1 MDEFR
6 FTDES
11 PACSA
16 DACGIFERL
25 EAILAELRALRED
38 LKPKPEMNKEFRTQ
52 NYDNLRNIIS

>member
-52 NYDNLRNIIS
+52 NYHYLWAP